1 MVNYRDSFEQAV
13 PYRAFIDGVRTNAE
27 LWRAIAARA
36 MIDPQQIEA
45 VEKTALRWH
54 LLILADDWCGDAV
67 NTVPYFGALG
77 ELASNLSVRILSRDQ
92 NPGIMD
98 AHLTN
103 GARAV
108 PVVILLDEQF
118 NERACW
124 APRPG
129 ALQQWFT
136 TTGRGIPKE
145 ERYREIRRW
154 YARDRGRTSVCEI
167 VDLIRNAAGVTP
179 ETVGAQAA
187 A

>member
-1 MVNYRDSFEQAV
+1 MMMINYRDSFEQAV
-13 PYRAFIDGVRTNAE
+13 PYRAFIEGARTNAE

-36 MIDPQQIEA
+36 LIDPRQIQA
-45 VEKTALRWH
+45 VEETARRWH

-77 ELASNLSVRILSRDQ
+77 ELANNLDVRVLARDQ
-92 NPGIMD
+92 NPEAMN

-103 GARAV
+103 GARAI

-118 NERACW
+118 NERAWW
-124 APRPG
+124 APRPA

-136 TTGRGIPKE
+136 ATGRVLPKD

-154 YARDRGRTSVCEI
+154 YARDRGRTSAGEV
-167 VDLIRNAAGVTP
+167 VDLIRAAAAVTP
-179 ETVGAQAA
+179 EPVAA
-187 A
+187 